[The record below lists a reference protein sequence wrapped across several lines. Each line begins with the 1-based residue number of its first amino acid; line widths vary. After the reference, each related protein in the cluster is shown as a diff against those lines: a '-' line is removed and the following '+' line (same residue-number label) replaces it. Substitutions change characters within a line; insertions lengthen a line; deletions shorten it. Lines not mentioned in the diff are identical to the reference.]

1 MSGGFF
7 RGTSADQ
14 DTRFSNKQAKL
25 LKTQKFAP
33 ELEHLVDMTKVK
45 MDVIRP
51 WIATRVTEL
60 LGFEDEVLINFIYGL
75 LDGKEIDGKQIQIQL
90 TGFMEKNTVKFMKEL
105 WGLLLSAQKNA
116 SGVPQQFLDAKEEE
130 ILKRKAENDKIAL
143 EIQKRREKEGREL
156 EQEKHQT
163 RDGEDHNPK
172 LANVAFDSKEER
184 DSDVRH
190 HSRAKNQHSRS
201 RGSDDRSPSHRQS
214 PLPSRSHSRSI
225 SKSGSYSMED
235 RKLRNRSVS
244 PESRRPSVSP
254 KRRSRS
260 PLRQPIPFERQ
271 HRSPRRS
278 LSPSRRRSPRKAR
291 SPVRRR
297 SPHPRRRSPS
307 LSRRRSPSPYRDRS
321 PYGRRRSPS
330 FRRRR
335 SPSPAR
341 RRSPSPAFHRSPV
354 RRRPFTPPRRR
365 TPSSVRRRLPLPPSR
380 SPRVRRRSPVSSP
393 RTRGS
398 NPYLSPRQRRSS
410 SPYRSRSPYPYR
422 RASSREIERRTNGVR
437 ISRDEHTPRRYRER
451 RSPSQHSDD
460 REMAEHLD
468 TKQKALDSTSRRL
481 PITLR
486 SPQRDLTDHNEIHN
500 REQSLHLQNSP
511 NHSESPSLSGKVP
524 SDNSPDTSREEDKAS
539 RARKNVHHVDTS
551 SRKNKDLLTDVHQK
565 VSTNDLDRKEYS
577 PNQSA
582 DDYASANQTRHAD
595 LKSIKKIDEQKT
607 DRDRQKKLEHQPSQS
622 SHETEFGVG
631 RIKGRKFYHDDV
643 YERVESDH
651 ETETRKSKKKLDES
665 NEITVGSDSEEA
677 ERGKKRWHKKSYK
690 HKRHLNDSSESDS
703 ETDKETKRRRKDEK
717 RLRKEEK
724 RQRREERHRRK
735 LERRESKQKAKPV
748 DTVTPPSDLD
758 EDQDAAHELSDARE
772 TESEQKK
779 LEFELRARALESLRA
794 KKATNR

>member
-60 LGFEDEVLINFIYGL
+60 LGFEDE
-75 LDGKEIDGKQIQIQL
+75 EIDGKQIQIQL

-201 RGSDDRSPSHRQS
+201 RGSDDRSPSHR
-214 PLPSRSHSRSI
+214 
-225 SKSGSYSMED
+225 ED

-365 TPSSVRRRLPLPPSR
+365 TPSSVRRRSPLPPSR

-451 RSPSQHSDD
+451 RSPSHHSDD

-524 SDNSPDTSREEDKAS
+524 SDN
-539 RARKNVHHVDTS
+539 RKNVHHVDTS